1 MYFEREIPH
10 AGQRTC
16 ARACLPASAAVR
28 CRLRRTVAE
37 VEDAISHRPG
47 DWRPAAELR
56 SWDSPDQ
63 SEPGCGLLRDLT
75 AAVVQRGMA
84 DFVARI
90 FLQSGQHS
98 FSGLWSGYFHR
109 ARRDRGRPLVHF
121 WFRLA
126 RGLGARRCGRSD

>member
-56 SWDSPDQ
+56 SGDSPDQ
-63 SEPGCGLLRDLT
+63 SEPGCGLLRDLAT
-75 AAVVQRGMA
+75 TFVQRGLA

-90 FLQSGQHS
+90 FLQPGQHFVPGIRS
-98 FSGLWSGYFHR
+98 CHIYC
-109 ARRDRGRPLVHF
+109 ARRDRRRPLV
-121 WFRLA
+121 
-126 RGLGARRCGRSD
+126 